1 MEWKKVKF
9 MQDRVG
15 DDFAAMILSVTKY
28 GCFVELDSLFVEG
41 LVPIMSLE
49 DDHYTYRENTRQ
61 IIGERSGRRYS
72 MGDRVRVVL
81 DRVDQVQRRL
91 QFSILRDASLDRPRR
106 AAKPEDGAAGRA
118 KAKPKQTH
126 AYKPPKAKALGKKKR
141 KGKGK
146 RRG

>member
-1 MEWKKVKF
+1 
-9 MQDRVG
+9 
-15 DDFAAMILSVTKY
+15 
-28 GCFVELDSLFVEG
+28 LDSLFVEG

-49 DDHYTYRENTRQ
+49 GDHFTYRENTRQ

-81 DRVDQVQRRL
+81 DRVDPIQRRL
-91 QFSILRDASLDRPRR
+91 QFSILRDASLDRPRGG
-106 AAKPEDGAAGRA
+106 AKSTHLSGEGL
-118 KAKPKQTH
+118 KAKPKQAH
-126 AYKPPKAKALGKKKR
+126 HPYKPPKAKALGKKKH